1 MLHIIDQFPV
11 SQSSLE
17 KTSTGDTIIFTEN
30 AVYAIKQGDIE
41 SGLTQ
46 KTLKHINLG
55 VRKADLL
62 IRNISIGELFKGVAV
77 LDDFDYQMVLGQEP
91 AIRSWN

>member
-11 SQSSLE
+11 SQASLE
-17 KTSTGDTIIFTEN
+17 KTSTGDTILFTEN
-30 AVYAIKQGDIE
+30 AVYAIKQGDKN
-41 SGLTQ
+41 SLTQ
-46 KTLKHINLG
+46 KTFAHINLC

-62 IRNISIGELFKGVAV
+62 IRNISTGELFKGVAV
-77 LDDFDYQMVLGQEP
+77 LDDLDYQMIQGQDP

>member
-11 SQSSLE
+11 SQASLE
-17 KTSTGDTIIFTEN
+17 KTSTGDTILFTEN
-30 AVYAIKQGDIE
+30 AVYAIKQGYNNR
-41 SGLTQ
+41 LTQ
-46 KTLKHINLG
+46 KTFAHINLC

-77 LDDFDYQMVLGQEP
+77 LDDFDYQMIQGQDP